1 MALHRAGVRFFPHP
15 HLIIMI
21 INMKERVMRI
31 QHPRFQ
37 PGRVTDLGIE
47 FVDGFAEVEELH
59 PERRQALLQHG
70 FTIDETADL
79 EEQTVEQLRTE
90 LTDLGVEVKST
101 WRKPRLVKELAD
113 YHEGLATA
121 IRNVDQQVVDGWEAA
136 HARTPEAGSTED

>member
-1 MALHRAGVRFFPHP
+1 
-15 HLIIMI
+15 
-21 INMKERVMRI
+21 MRI

-90 LTDLGVEVKST
+90 LEGYGYEVKKS
-101 WRKPRLVKELAD
+101 WRKPELIERIAQ
-113 YHEGLATA
+113 HLELNAA
-121 IRNVDQQVVDGWEAA
+121 QVDEVDGVEKVEVDDLTDGTA
-136 HARTPEAGSTED
+136 TTED

>member
-1 MALHRAGVRFFPHP
+1 
-15 HLIIMI
+15 
-21 INMKERVMRI
+21 MRI

-90 LTDLGVEVKST
+90 LKGYGYEVKKS
-101 WRKPRLVKELAD
+101 WRKPELIERIAQHLELNAVTDAQAAEGGEPFATVELAD
-113 YHEGLATA
+113 GT
-121 IRNVDQQVVDGWEAA
+121 VVDDGASLVTL
-136 HARTPEAGSTED
+136 HTDGSATTESDTEEV